1 MGHFPT
7 TNKVD
12 SKVWASIVSDSRDEY
27 DAVSSCVLVSSRDV
41 TGRVSK
47 EVREDAAA
55 AASTKNTNN
64 NNSTTSSNTNATN
77 ATNATHEQ
85 SNGSKGTSKPLSSD
99 TAGAI
104 FQYMLK

>member
-55 AASTKNTNN
+55 AANINSTNTNA
-64 NNSTTSSNTNATN
+64 TDATN

>member
-64 NNSTTSSNTNATN
+64 NNSTNSSNTNATN
-77 ATNATHEQ
+77 ATTNEQ

>member
-55 AASTKNTNN
+55 AASNN
-64 NNSTTSSNTNATN
+64 SNNSTNSTNTDATN

>member
-55 AASTKNTNN
+55 AAITNS
-64 NNSTTSSNTNATN
+64 NNSTNSTNTN

>member
-55 AASTKNTNN
+55 AATTNNSNN
-64 NNSTTSSNTNATN
+64 NNSTNTNDTN

>member
-55 AASTKNTNN
+55 AASNN
-64 NNSTTSSNTNATN
+64 SNNSTNSTNTDATNATN
-77 ATNATHEQ
+77 ATNEQ

>member
-55 AASTKNTNN
+55 AATTNTT
-64 NNSTTSSNTNATN
+64 NSTNTNATN
-77 ATNATHEQ
+77 ATNEQ

>member
-55 AASTKNTNN
+55 AAS
-64 NNSTTSSNTNATN
+64 NNSTNTNATDATN

>member
-12 SKVWASIVSDSRDEY
+12 AKVWASIVSDSRDEY

-55 AASTKNTNN
+55 ASTNS
-64 NNSTTSSNTNATN
+64 NNSTNTNATN
-77 ATNATHEQ
+77 ATNATHATHEQ

-99 TAGAI
+99 AAGAI